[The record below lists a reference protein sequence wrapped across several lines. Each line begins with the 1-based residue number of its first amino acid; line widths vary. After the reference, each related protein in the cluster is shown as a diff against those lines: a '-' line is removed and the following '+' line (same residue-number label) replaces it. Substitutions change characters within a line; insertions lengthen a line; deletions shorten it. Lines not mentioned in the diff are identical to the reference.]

1 MRKDTTREGW
11 RYKTNTLQSSITSL
25 EFGAPSFLQF
35 CLLSGLFCP
44 AGTSSGS
51 RGFLRITG
59 GPKLKKRDVLWKPRC
74 ETKEEEANFWLWRTL
89 VAKPP

>member
-1 MRKDTTREGW
+1 MHKDTTREG
-11 RYKTNTLQSSITSL
+11 RGYAPNTLQSWITSL

-35 CLLSGLFCP
+35 RLFSGLFCP

-51 RGFLRITG
+51 QGFLRITG
-59 GPKLKKRDVLWKPRC
+59 GPKLKKRDVSWKPRC
-74 ETKEEEANFWLWRTL
+74 KTKEEEANFWFWRTF